1 MNNKK
6 YLSFSELRK
15 AHYVRQ
21 YKSVKK
27 ITNIDL
33 NDWKSAPYSFFKS
46 IYYIEGSA
54 ILLFILQFTNI
65 TPNFVSLVYIAL
77 GLLGGIFIST
87 NIQNLVLIGTI
98 IFFSKSIVDWTDGAL
113 AKMKKKTSYLGF
125 ILDSWG
131 GVVGDISF
139 LVGLGLYLYSQNQ
152 NNVFLFLIIIILFFK
167 LIDIKKHAYIMGVDE
182 ILKNKKRK
190 IISQKITSKNQY
202 SSFLVNIKIFFSNL
216 FDARSR
222 SVDFIC
228 LILLLNTFYK
238 EMIILKY
245 IFYFITLKEIV
256 LFLGSFYVIYFKNF
270 LKKIKII

>member
-1 MNNKK
+1 MDRRCTCEN
-6 YLSFSELRK
+6 E
-15 AHYVRQ
+15 
-21 YKSVKK
+21 
-27 ITNIDL
+27 
-33 NDWKSAPYSFFKS
+33 
-46 IYYIEGSA
+46 
-54 ILLFILQFTNI
+54 
-65 TPNFVSLVYIAL
+65 
-77 GLLGGIFIST
+77 
-87 NIQNLVLIGTI
+87 
-98 IFFSKSIVDWTDGAL
+98 
-113 AKMKKKTSYLGF
+113 KKTSYLGF

-167 LIDIKKHAYIMGVDE
+167 LIDIKKTYIMGVDE

-190 IISQKITSKNQY
+190 IISQKITIKNQY

-270 LKKIKII
+270 LKKNKNYMIKTKKLFNFFKKK